1 MRTTTQRVIFFFFHA
16 PDAKNI
22 ISFSLQM
29 FQLWTLP
36 FALCDAYIAMDVVCS
51 TASIFNL
58 VAISIDRYKAVT
70 QPMKYSQE
78 QQSSDHT
85 RVIRIIAFIW
95 VVSSLLGLPIVMGYN
110 ASADPEET
118 ECKLYDANF
127 IIYSSIASF
136 YIPCFVILLFYYRI
150 MKVGFT
156 RVLWAVHV
164 KPGLGGQ
171 NLQKNETLHLAFFL
185 FLNSTVLPYRYTAT
199 VEKNP

>member
-1 MRTTTQRVIFFFFHA
+1 
-16 PDAKNI
+16 
-22 ISFSLQM
+22 M

-36 FALCDAYIAMDVVCS
+36 FVLCDAYIAMDVVCS

-70 QPMKYSQE
+70 SPMKYSQE
-78 QQSSDHT
+78 QQSNDHT
-85 RVIRIIAFIW
+85 RVFRTIGFIW
-95 VVSSLLGLPIVMGYN
+95 AVSSLLGLPIVMGYN

-150 MKVGFT
+150 MKVPN
-156 RVLWAVHV
+156 
-164 KPGLGGQ
+164 K
-171 NLQKNETLHLAFFL
+171 KNHPA
-185 FLNSTVLPYRYTAT
+185 N
-199 VEKNP
+199 EKS